1 MVARPAEPG
10 KTAPAGAR
18 VANCPKCGKPG
29 LVMPLHLDKGGPEM
43 CLQCGMEWHAKH
55 TRRRRFGRIVI
66 KAMRLYL
73 DNGGK
78 FTDLDK
84 FKQSIALASLG
95 MGDPFFL
102 DANTIGTDVGDITTE
117 LLAEVLQLTHPDK
130 HPPER
135 RELATRVTQELLAL
149 QPFVFPAPKP
159 KPVRPVTPPR
169 DGSLKSRRETPK
181 EPSRPAY
188 PCKLCADTVPYYYC
202 TACKAEWE
210 RCRNAEDEQRRA
222 KQRAQ
227 YARRQARKRSCRP
240 TKLCAAGCGSEVE
253 ANRKDARFCSPRCR
267 QRAHRRRC
275 ARPPRASW
283 QPVDRV
289 TAGNRVAAAPSKS
302 RDGVEARP

>member
-95 MGDPFFL
+95 IRQHSDLLGLGD
-102 DANTIGTDVGDITTE
+102 TIGTDVGDITTE
-117 LLAEVLQLTHPDK
+117 LLTDVLQLVHPDK

-159 KPVRPVTPPR
+159 KPN
-169 DGSLKSRRETPK
+169 S
-181 EPSRPAY
+181 A
-188 PCKLCADTVPYYYC
+188 
-202 TACKAEWE
+202 
-210 RCRNAEDEQRRA
+210 RRA
-222 KQRAQ
+222 
-227 YARRQARKRSCRP
+227 
-240 TKLCAAGCGSEVE
+240 
-253 ANRKDARFCSPRCR
+253 
-267 QRAHRRRC
+267 
-275 ARPPRASW
+275 
-283 QPVDRV
+283 
-289 TAGNRVAAAPSKS
+289 TA
-302 RDGVEARP
+302 